1 MPLPATLPQDEEDG
15 GGGDQATP
23 TSPCNCRPKKKCRVS
38 EDGSPLA
45 TTAKKATKA
54 SNKRKASTMDKENT
68 PPPMTCEETVEALT
82 IAKMNIINKTLVQ
95 RAALIDAKKTQAE
108 ARLAKETT
116 RQLEIELELARAKA
130 ESESPSWS
138 WRGRGQTPTSISN
151 SLNSKN
157 YD

>member
-1 MPLPATLPQDEEDG
+1 
-15 GGGDQATP
+15 
-23 TSPCNCRPKKKCRVS
+23 
-38 EDGSPLA
+38 
-45 TTAKKATKA
+45 
-54 SNKRKASTMDKENT
+54 
-68 PPPMTCEETVEALT
+68 MTCEETVEALT